1 VKRNHDSDH
10 SRFTFH
16 ISLFTPSTMSRIAN
30 TFAQLKAQ
38 GRKALIPFITA
49 GDPHPNMTVPLMHA
63 LVDGGADV
71 IELGV
76 PFSDPMADGP
86 VIQRASERALA
97 HGVSLT
103 QVIDFVKEF
112 RKTNNATPVVLMG
125 YANPIEAMG
134 AEHFA
139 DVAKAAGVDGVLV
152 VDYPPEEA
160 QALVKLLDARALD
173 TIFLLSPTTRDARLE
188 QVGKLGRGY
197 LYYVSLKGVTGAATI
212 DTVEVAKRV
221 SHIKQFTDLPVG
233 VGFGIR
239 DAASAKRVAQ
249 VADAVV
255 IGSRLVQE
263 IIDAGADAP
272 ARLQALLAGIR
283 AAMDEKAT

>member
-1 VKRNHDSDH
+1 
-10 SRFTFH
+10 
-16 ISLFTPSTMSRIAN
+16 MSRIAA
-30 TFAQLKAQ
+30 TFAQLKQQ

-49 GDPHPNMTVPLMHA
+49 GDPHPSMAVPLMHA
-63 LVDGGADV
+63 LVAGGADV

-97 HGVSLT
+97 HGVTLK

-112 RKTNNATPVVLMG
+112 RNSNQMTPVVLMG

-134 AEHFA
+134 VARFA
-139 DVAKAAGVDGVLV
+139 DTAKAAGVDGVLV

-160 QALVKLLDARALD
+160 HELVKLLDARALD
-173 TIFLLSPTTRDARLE
+173 TIFLLSPTTRDARLK
-188 QVGKLGRGY
+188 QVGELGRGY
-197 LYYVSLKGVTGAATI
+197 LYYVSLRGVTGAGNI
-212 DTVEVAKRV
+212 DTVEVAQRV
-221 SHIKQFTDLPVG
+221 NHIKTFTDLPVG

-239 DAASAKRVAQ
+239 DAESAKRVAQ

-263 IIDAGADAP
+263 IIDAGDDAP
-272 ARLQALLAGIR
+272 ERVHSLLAGIR
-283 AAMDEKAT
+283 KAMDSLLDTKAA